1 MIVDNNEVIQ
11 KRYNVVS
18 ILVPLICVLL
28 TYCGCLLKG
37 YGNITETIP
46 QLAFT
51 ACFGFILVFF
61 IDIKRKTAL
70 DSLYKT
76 VMIIACPGICF
87 FVPSVLD
94 KVGMTLIWILVI
106 SLFCVFLGIESSLI
120 MTIGASLYLWAF
132 MPELLDS
139 EIVIYITSVFMI
151 CVITAFCDKVSKLIY
166 ASATFTVFYIIL
178 NCILRR
184 SDSEGLLNMTV
195 FSMWLFGLAMIISMF
210 FIRRVHEDAD
220 TSVNKPEI
228 IDHPDTDIVI
238 SRETVRKEEKTK
250 EKERTEKDSSE
261 TETKTD
267 TGNEPEIAKESRTGT
282 YVNESVNGSE
292 NGSADENVTSA
303 PEKVNNY
310 PSKREYDQ
318 NYNRKKGSKKKHGK
332 QNNRNYTDKTKEEP
346 QTAENKT
353 AIEIQSAGQ
362 PEITSE
368 LQYVE
373 QNEAIS
379 ELKSTG
385 QPEVTPET
393 EAAQTGIA
401 PELQSAEQT
410 GITPATEAAQNE
422 VIPEPQP
429 DGQTDIAPETHAVQT
444 DAAAEPQAQDN
455 NEEEVKTSEQPR
467 ENKNQA
473 LYDSI
478 QELSTRLMKLESE
491 NSLLQLML
499 NASVYDLATISDPD
513 YTYIVKLREESP
525 KNYQHCMKVA
535 RISADAADLI
545 NCDSEEAYAIGMYIK
560 APKLLG
566 DGAASMLATT
576 YKVPKNIISAVDKI
590 NNKVSATVM
599 SREAGIVMLTDDIL
613 NTIYYLK
620 AKNNDEVSIERIVNN
635 TIKVRKEQN
644 FLRSAGFSNEEIQ
657 LLRLYYIDIGGA
669 YDFADAEGK

>member
-151 CVITAFCDKVSKLIY
+151 CVITAFCDKVSKLVY

-238 SRETVRKEEKTK
+238 SRETVHKEEKTK
-250 EKERTEKDSSE
+250 EKERTEKESPE

-267 TGNEPEIAKESRTGT
+267 KGNEPEIAKEGGTGT
-282 YVNESVNGSE
+282 YVNESVHGSE

-332 QNNRNYTDKTKEEP
+332 KNNRNYTDKTKEEP

-373 QNEAIS
+373 QNEAIF

-393 EAAQTGIA
+393 EAAKTG
-401 PELQSAEQT
+401 
-410 GITPATEAAQNE
+410 
-422 VIPEPQP
+422 
-429 DGQTDIAPETHAVQT
+429 IAPETHAVQT